1 MQFAIGQLLG
11 WPCYFKCSGCG
22 CVLEQ
27 QCECHCT
34 SEFAGADQG
43 SASFQATMTAGAGAT
58 QSITATDTVNGAITA
73 TSSYNINLNAV
84 AYFSVTGSNP
94 APLATLFPITI
105 TARNYAGNVLTSYNG
120 TVALTSSDPHFTNP
134 GPITLANGTASANT
148 ALMHVGTD
156 SVTVTDI
163 SNSTLTGTGSFTVN
177 PGSAAKFAV
186 STPSATQAGTPIY
199 VNVTAQDSY
208 GNTAT
213 GYTGTVSFTSSDGG
227 VEHSRWKYYR

>member
-1 MQFAIGQLLG
+1 
-11 WPCYFKCSGCG
+11 
-22 CVLEQ
+22 
-27 QCECHCT
+27 
-34 SEFAGADQG
+34 
-43 SASFQATMTAGAGAT
+43 MTAGAGAT

-105 TARNYAGNVLTSYNG
+105 TARNYAGKVLTSYNG
-120 TVALTSSDPHFTNP
+120 TIALTSSDPHFTNP

-186 STPSATQAGTPIY
+186 STASATQAGTPIY

-213 GYTGTVSFTSSDGG
+213 GYTGTVNFTSSDGG